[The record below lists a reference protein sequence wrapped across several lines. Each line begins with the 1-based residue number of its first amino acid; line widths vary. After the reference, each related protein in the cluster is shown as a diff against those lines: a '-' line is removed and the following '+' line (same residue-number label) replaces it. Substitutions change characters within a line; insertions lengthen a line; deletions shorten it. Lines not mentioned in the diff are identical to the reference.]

1 MIDMLIASSDTL
13 QLRRMFNKISNE
25 NSKNIRIS
33 KVTTNETETIEIL
46 NNANIDVALL
56 DLSSLDGEKILNG
69 IKENKKGIYVDSIIV
84 MTKSFKDIKEI
95 IGNRMIFDYIIKD
108 SNDEEILFKI
118 NRIAEIK
125 DIENKRDQI
134 MQELK
139 YIGYNIEYIGTKY
152 LVETILELYRN
163 RDLMLDNLQ
172 QDIYPILSTK
182 HNKSVHNIKC
192 NITWATDNMYCECD
206 SDRLKKYFGFYDDIK
221 PTAKIVA
228 LTVLSKI
235 S

>member
-1 MIDMLIASSDTL
+1 MIDMLIASSNTL

-25 NSKNIRIS
+25 NSRNIRIS
-33 KVTTNETETIEIL
+33 KVTTNEIETIEIL

-69 IKENKKGIYVDSIIV
+69 IKENKKDMYVDSIIV

-118 NRIAEIK
+118 NRIVEIK
-125 DIENKRDQI
+125 DIENKRNQI
-134 MQELK
+134 MQELR

-192 NITWATDNMYCECD
+192 NITWATDNMYCKCD
-206 SDRLKKYFGFYDDIK
+206 SDRLKKYFGFYDDTK